1 MANDAENNKLT
12 ATAPDT
18 NPATPADAAPTSP
31 AKEPSSASSP
41 TATTFPPARDDAP
54 VSTAAAAAVVTIAEA
69 EELQPDDSDEVDSVF
84 DDGDSA
90 IASLHSSTTS
100 LRDELILQVKEHGR
114 QYQGYLEAKY
124 VLPMDEQELERLDFQ
139 CHLVWL
145 TLDKQHSTAPIQNIQ
160 RALDVGCGTGIWA
173 IEFADEHPEA
183 EVLGVDLAPVQPQ
196 CVPPNLIF
204 EVDDLE
210 QPWNFTQRFDYI
222 HCQLMIGAFQD
233 WPKFFRQSREFLAGP
248 NSYTEVHDIDF
259 FIRCDDGTLPPDSPL
274 AKWHELM
281 HDAANKAGFPLD
293 AINRVPDMMAEA
305 GYVDIV
311 ARQVKWPI
319 NTWPRDP
326 KHKELGKWA
335 HENFSWGCESMS
347 LALFT
352 RVLRWSADEVRIFMA
367 SVRKDLR
374 DRRLHA
380 YWNFWVVYGRRG

>member
-1 MANDAENNKLT
+1 MAIEN
-12 ATAPDT
+12 PV
-18 NPATPADAAPTSP
+18 S
-31 AKEPSSASSP
+31 PSSSP
-41 TATTFPPARDDAP
+41 KGKGTETATTRPISRGNIESQNSPEASPPEIPNPLPED
-54 VSTAAAAAVVTIAEA
+54 S
-69 EELQPDDSDEVDSVF
+69 ELEPDEISEVDSVF

-90 IASLHSSTTS
+90 IGSLHSSTTS

-145 TLDKQHSTAPIQNIQ
+145 TLNKQWSTAPLHNIQ
-160 RALDVGCGTGIWA
+160 RALDVGCGTGLWA

-196 CVPPNLIF
+196 VIPPNLIF

-233 WPKFFRQSREFLAGP
+233 WPKFFRQSHEFLTP
-248 NSYTEVHDIDF
+248 NGITEVHDIDF
-259 FIRCDDGTLPPDSPL
+259 VIRCDDGTLPPDSAL
-274 AKWHELM
+274 VRWHDLM
-281 HDAANKAGFPLD
+281 HEAAKTAGFPLD
-293 AINRVPDMMAEA
+293 AISSVPEMMKDA
-305 GYVDIV
+305 GYQNVV
-311 ARQVKWPI
+311 SKQVKWPI
-319 NTWPRDP
+319 NMWPREP
-326 KHKELGKWA
+326 KYKELGKWA

-352 RVLRWSADEVRIFMA
+352 RVLGWSADEVRVFMA
-367 SVRKDLR
+367 SVRKDLK
-374 DRRLHA
+374 DRRIHA
-380 YWNFWVVYGRRG
+380 YWNFWVVYGSK